1 VVMLTPETVFIA
13 ADYNGFKRT
22 SKDMFNWFYLEFQY
36 ILHVYSLPDMESV
49 NTQEE
54 LQKIY

>member
-1 VVMLTPETVFIA
+1 MLTPETVFMA

-22 SKDMFNWFYLEFQY
+22 FKDMFNFWFYLEFQY

-49 NTQEE
+49 NTPEE